1 PPKLS
6 AFPTTLSLSLPPTP
20 MVKISVDIRFR
31 SSTPEIRQES
41 GTGGSRTTVSREPGP
56 GVVFAYHYVFDLS
69 YCNSMV

>member
-31 SSTPEIRQES
+31 SYTPEIRQES
-41 GTGGSRTTVSREPGP
+41 GTGGSKTTVSREPGP
-56 GVVFAYHYVFDLS
+56 RRRL
-69 YCNSMV
+69 CLPLRLRPELR